1 MSGSNNLNLKN
12 YSKIGSSRDSNKKL
26 KNADDN
32 DENDFLAKN
41 YIRQQSK
48 AHLKVNFN
56 SKMVKDVV

>member
-41 YIRQQSK
+41 YIRQ
-48 AHLKVNFN
+48 
-56 SKMVKDVV
+56 